1 MGKVFRATA
10 VVDGRQVALKVLRA
24 EFSRD
29 ENFVT
34 ASAGRR
40 APRRRCGI
48 RTSCGCSTLGEADG
62 RQYLAIEYVDG
73 ETLESR
79 IARTGRLTL
88 ELVLGM
94 LSQIAPALDELHAH
108 GVVHR
113 DLKSSNILLNHEDT
127 AFLTDFGLAK
137 GRAYTALTR
146 PGQVVGTLDYLAPEL
161 VRGEAATAASDVY
174 ALGCI
179 VFECL
184 AGEPPFAH
192 KDLTHVGLAHLSEQ
206 PPDLT
211 EKAGVPP
218 LVGAAV
224 LRALE
229 KDPTLRPGTAGE
241 YVAALRAAAA
251 DA

>member
-1 MGKVFRATA
+1 
-10 VVDGRQVALKVLRA
+10 VLRA
-24 EFSRD
+24 ELSSD
-29 ENFVT
+29 ENFRHRFQRE
-34 ASAGRR
+34 AR
-40 APRRRCGI
+40 AAAEVQHANLVQVLD
-48 RTSCGCSTLGEADG
+48 LGEADG
-62 RQYLAIEYVDG
+62 RHYLVIQYVDG
-73 ETLESR
+73 ETLEHR
-79 IARTGRLTL
+79 IARMGRLTL
-88 ELVLGM
+88 EFVVGM
-94 LSQIAPALDELHAH
+94 LSTIAPALDELHAH

-113 DLKSSNILLNHEDT
+113 DLKTSNILLDQENT

-146 PGQVVGTLDYLAPEL
+146 ADQVVGTLDYLAPEL
-161 VRGEAATAASDVY
+161 VRGEDATAASDVY

-192 KDLTHVGLAHLSEQ
+192 KELTQVGLAHLSEQ

-218 LVGAAV
+218 VVALAV

-229 KDPTLRPGTAGE
+229 KDPTRRAGTAGE
-241 YVAALRAAAA
+241 YVAALRAAATEA
-251 DA
+251 GSAQR